1 MNYVTSYSAGEMQTF
16 RRERVCKM
24 PLSGLDLSMRIRL
37 TEADWID
44 LRCGVE
50 ELFKTIFSNLDE
62 PSPSSDANGSLESM
76 SDFGEDEDDM
86 PNDNDKDPSCFGVG
100 DGDGDGGARWY
111 LRW

>member
-50 ELFKTIFSNLDE
+50 EVC
-62 PSPSSDANGSLESM
+62 SL
-76 SDFGEDEDDM
+76 
-86 PNDNDKDPSCFGVG
+86 
-100 DGDGDGGARWY
+100 
-111 LRW
+111 